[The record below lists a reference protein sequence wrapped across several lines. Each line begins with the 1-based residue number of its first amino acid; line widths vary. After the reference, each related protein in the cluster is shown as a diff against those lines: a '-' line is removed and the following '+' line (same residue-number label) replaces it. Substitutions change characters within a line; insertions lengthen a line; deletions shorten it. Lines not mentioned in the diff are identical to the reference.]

1 MNSNLIKN
9 TFLKKANI
17 YSEIKAFNLSN
28 VFPYRIFTDHVVD
41 KKLMCASELPY
52 FEGDFW
58 PNILENEISKL
69 DRNIQSNI
77 CLTMEKM
84 ESSSM
89 TIE

>member
-1 MNSNLIKN
+1 MFFHTGYLQTMLWI
-9 TFLKKANI
+9 
-17 YSEIKAFNLSN
+17 
-28 VFPYRIFTDHVVD
+28 